1 MKRITLSYSHFSY
14 VVTLDEHNIYIAKVK
29 SE

>member
-1 MKRITLSYSHFSY
+1 MKRITISYSQFSY
-14 VVTLDEHNIYIAKVK
+14 VVALDEHNIYIAKVR